1 MDNKEKINQLYD
13 ANDWDGIIELVNKIK
28 TGSTQALLGL
38 KRNCINVIQYHPNY
52 SLSIYDGKTNISL
65 QSILESFGFH
75 VIDCNLAEFK
85 KKVKNKEINLDTY
98 KDFVVLTSSHSIIPI
113 LNELKLPSNLLTG
126 KVEDNRK
133 ELEKSKTDYT
143 YLDIKAWFKLVNL
156 NTGAIFE
163 FDTTVAAASSR
174 DERINSIFED

>member
-13 ANDWDGIIELVNKIK
+13 LEDWDGILELVNKIK
-28 TGSTQALLGL
+28 TGATKALLGL

-52 SLSIYDGKTNISL
+52 STSIYDGKNNISL
-65 QSILESFGFH
+65 QSVLESFGFH

-113 LNELKLPSNLLTG
+113 LNELKLPSNSLTG
-126 KVEDNRK
+126 KVEDNRDEYWK
-133 ELEKSKTDYT
+133 AVRKNITPYPVQKS
-143 YLDIKAWFKLVNL
+143 L
-156 NTGAIFE
+156 FE
-163 FDTTVAAASSR
+163 FDSTVAAASSR
-174 DERINSIFED
+174 DERIDSIFED